1 MGKLILIFEMSS
13 EGKNCVCKCVGCLD
27 ECESE
32 GDWVVCGECSYV
44 DCVCVYACNVCKYFD
59 CVCGKSD
66 SESEVCVVCKCDDC
80 VCAVEGCV
88 CGVCA

>member
-1 MGKLILIFEMSS
+1 MSD
-13 EGKNCVCKCVGCLD
+13 KPDC
-27 ECESE
+27 E
-32 GDWVVCGECSYV
+32 GDWVVCSGCGYV
-44 DCVCVYACNVCKYFD
+44 DCVCVYACNVCNYFD

-80 VCAVEGCV
+80 VCAVEGCM